1 MGAPGRLVRFG
12 TFEVD
17 LDAAELRKHGLKVRL
32 PEQAFLV
39 LSTLLEQPGAIV
51 KRSDLR
57 ARLWPGR
64 THMDFEHGLNKAVNR
79 LRQALG
85 DSASNPRFVA
95 TVARRGYRFLAPV
108 GAIATPSP
116 AAAVTRIHLAV
127 LPFANVSADPEQEF
141 FSDGLTEEMI
151 AELGRLSP
159 GRLGIIAR
167 TSAMHYKRSGKRIDE
182 IGRELNVE
190 YILEGSVR
198 RLENRAR
205 ITVQLVQV
213 ADQAHLW
220 SRVYDQEVGDMF
232 QVQRDVA
239 RSVAD
244 ALACE
249 LLPEARTPAA
259 VPAQAYEAY
268 LQGRFFWNKGNSE
281 DAWRAI
287 ECYRQALEYDPGYA
301 MAYSGMADC
310 YGRLVWFCSAT
321 PLDAGAK
328 AKAAAEQALKLDSR
342 LAEAHASMALV
353 RFWYDW
359 NWDEAEREFLHATR
373 LRPNYADAHNWYAA
387 YLNVMGRFGEAAAE
401 QKIAEELDP
410 QSLTIA
416 MNAADP
422 YYFGRSYEQAIEI
435 FQGVLSREPRFF
447 PAHYNLGRAY
457 IQMGRYDDAAEAF
470 RVAARLS
477 GNRQAAHVLAY
488 ALGRAGRTSEARAI
502 LDEMTALATTRYVPA
517 PQLALIHLGMNEP
530 ERAADLLESG
540 LAEKSY
546 WMVYLRAD
554 PIFDGIRSH
563 PRVARILSSMKL
575 PVHAAAGRRP

>member
-1 MGAPGRLVRFG
+1 MGEPGRLVQFG

-17 LDAAELRKHGLKVRL
+17 LDAAELRKHGLKIRL
-32 PEQAFLV
+32 PEQAFQV
-39 LSTLLEQPGAIV
+39 LAMLLEQPGDVV

-85 DSASNPRFVA
+85 DSAGNPRFVA

-108 GAIATPSP
+108 RAV
-116 AAAVTRIHLAV
+116 AAASPTAAAPRIHLAV
-127 LPFANVSADPEQEF
+127 LPFANLSADAEQEF

-151 AELGRLSP
+151 AELGRLNP

-167 TSAMHYKRSGKRIDE
+167 TSAMHYKRCGKRIDE

-198 RLENRAR
+198 KLENRAR
-205 ITVQLVQV
+205 ITTQLVQV
-213 ADQAHLW
+213 SDQAHLW
-220 SRVYDQEVGDMF
+220 SCVYDREVGDIF
-232 QVQRDVA
+232 QVQSDVA
-239 RSVAD
+239 RSVAE

-249 LLPEARTPAA
+249 LLPEAHAPA
-259 VPAQAYEAY
+259 VPAEAYEAY

-287 ECYRQALEYDPGYA
+287 ECYRKALEHYPRYA
-301 MAYSGMADC
+301 MAYSGMANC

-321 PLDAGAK
+321 PLDAGAR

-342 LAEAHASMALV
+342 LAESHASMALV

-359 NWDEAEREFLHATR
+359 NWEEAEKEFRHATE

-387 YLNVMGRFGEAAAE
+387 YLNVMGRFEEASAE
-401 QKIAEELDP
+401 QRIAEELDP

-422 YYFGRSYEQAIEI
+422 YYFGRRYERAIEI
-435 FQGVLSREPRFF
+435 FQSVLSREPRFF
-447 PAHYNLGRAY
+447 PAHYNIGRAY
-457 IQMGRYDDAAEAF
+457 IQMGRYEDAAEEFAE
-470 RVAARLS
+470 AARLS

-488 ALGRAGRTSEARAI
+488 ALGRAGRTSEARTI
-502 LDEMTALATTRYVPA
+502 LDEMAALTATQYVPA
-517 PQLALIHLGMNEP
+517 PQLALIHLGLNEP
-530 ERAADLLESG
+530 DRAIDLLERG
-540 LAEKSY
+540 LAERSY
-546 WMVYLRAD
+546 WMLYLRAD
-554 PIFDGIRSH
+554 PIYDGIRSH
-563 PRVARILSSMKL
+563 PRFARILSSMNL
-575 PVHAAAGRRP
+575 PVHAAAAPRL